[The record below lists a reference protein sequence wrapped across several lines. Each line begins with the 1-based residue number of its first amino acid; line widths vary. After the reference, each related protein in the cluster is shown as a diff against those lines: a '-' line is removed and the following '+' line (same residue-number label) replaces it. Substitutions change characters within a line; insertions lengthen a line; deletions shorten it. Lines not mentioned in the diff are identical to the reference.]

1 MYHQL
6 LLHFLFG
13 RWMGVWCR
21 QVALADLVMV
31 NKVDL
36 VCEEELRAVSE
47 RVRCVLTTSV
57 ESSNQ
62 K

>member
-1 MYHQL
+1 
-6 LLHFLFG
+6 
-13 RWMGVWCR
+13 MGVWCR

-47 RVRCVLTTSV
+47 RVRYVLTTSV
-57 ESSNQ
+57 ESSN
-62 K
+62 KK